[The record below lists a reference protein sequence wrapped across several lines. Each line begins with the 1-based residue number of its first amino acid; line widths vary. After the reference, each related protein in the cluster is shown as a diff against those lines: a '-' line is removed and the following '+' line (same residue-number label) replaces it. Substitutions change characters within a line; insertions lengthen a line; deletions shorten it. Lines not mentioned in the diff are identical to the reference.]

1 MRYKVIGPP
10 GTGKTKT
17 LLDEV
22 DKYIAKGVPLNRIG
36 YFAFTRNAANEARD
50 RFLKKNK
57 DLTEK
62 DTLYFKTLHSLAFHN
77 LGLNQ
82 DNVMNELHYKAIGET
97 CGIQINYA
105 SYESNSWNGI
115 FSSNSEYLNLINL
128 ARVRRIDT
136 LHQFDLNEHLSKV
149 ERNKLDAID
158 KEINNYKKTYGLI
171 DFTDMLDKFLKNGTV
186 KGKLDV
192 IFVDEAQDLS
202 KIQWDMLEK
211 IEKEN
216 DADVWIAGDDDQ
228 AIFGWAGADVMSFI
242 EWKATEVPLQQ
253 SKRVPSEIQK
263 AALSIVGRIEEYRLD
278 KKYYPKKEKGQ
289 ITEVIKIADIDM
301 SKGSWL
307 ILARTNSLL
316 KEIPKMLKQKGLFFK
331 TSDDKNSV
339 SKNLYEDIAYWD
351 KMKAGKKIP
360 EIIEQRILERIKS
373 KKPDFR
379 LTWYNAFNN
388 ESSDKI
394 DYLRVL
400 LANKEKI
407 NKTPR
412 ITISTI
418 HSAKGSEA
426 TNVVLFLN
434 ETTNTMKA
442 ASKSRSKKDEEYRV
456 WYVAVTRSMQ
466 NLFLIKNNNKRKEF
480 II

>member
-22 DKYIAKGVPLNRIG
+22 DKYIAKGIPLNRIG

-136 LHQFDLNEHLSKV
+136 LNQFDLNEHLSKV

-158 KEINNYKKTYGLI
+158 KEINSYKKTYGLI

-216 DADVWIAGDDDQ
+216 EADVWIAGDDDQ

-331 TSDDKNSV
+331 TSDGKNSIG
-339 SKNLYEDIAYWD
+339 KNLYEDIEYWN
-351 KMKAGKKIP
+351 KMKKNEKIP
-360 EIIEQRILERIKS
+360 EIIEQRILERIKD
-373 KKPDFR
+373 KKPN
-379 LTWYNAFNN
+379 LELEWHEAFNN
-388 ESSDKI
+388 EASDKI

-400 LANKEKI
+400 LANKERI
-407 NKTPR
+407 DGTPR

-418 HSAKGSEA
+418 HSAKGGEA

-434 ETTNTMKA
+434 ETTNTIKA
-442 ASKSRSKKDEEYRV
+442 ASKSRAKRDEEYRV

>member
-136 LHQFDLNEHLSKV
+136 LNQFDLNEHLSKV

-158 KEINNYKKTYGLI
+158 KEINSYKKTYGLI

-331 TSDDKNSV
+331 TSDGKNSIG
-339 SKNLYEDIAYWD
+339 KNLYEDIEYWN
-351 KMKAGKKIP
+351 KMKKNEKIP
-360 EIIEQRILERIKS
+360 EIIEQRILERIKD
-373 KKPDFR
+373 KKPN
-379 LTWYNAFNN
+379 LELEWHEAFNN
-388 ESSDKI
+388 EASDKI

-400 LANKEKI
+400 LANKERI
-407 NKTPR
+407 DGTPR

-418 HSAKGSEA
+418 HSAKGGEA

-434 ETTNTMKA
+434 ETTNTIKA
-442 ASKSRSKKDEEYRV
+442 ASKSRAKRDEEYRV

>member
-136 LHQFDLNEHLSKV
+136 LNQFDLNEHLSKV

-216 DADVWIAGDDDQ
+216 EADVWIAGDDDQ

-242 EWKATEVPLQQ
+242 KWKATEVPLQQ

-331 TSDDKNSV
+331 TSDGKNSIG
-339 SKNLYEDIAYWD
+339 KNLYEDIEYWN
-351 KMKAGKKIP
+351 KMKKNEKIP
-360 EIIEQRILERIKS
+360 EIIEQRILERIKD
-373 KKPDFR
+373 KKPN
-379 LTWYNAFNN
+379 LELEWHEAFNN
-388 ESSDKI
+388 EASDKI

-400 LANKEKI
+400 LANKERI
-407 NKTPR
+407 DGTPR

-418 HSAKGSEA
+418 HSAKGGEA

-434 ETTNTMKA
+434 ETTNTIKA
-442 ASKSRSKKDEEYRV
+442 ASKSRAKRDEEYRV

>member
-136 LHQFDLNEHLSKV
+136 LNQFDLNEHLSKV
-149 ERNKLDAID
+149 ERNKLDVID
-158 KEINNYKKTYGLI
+158 KEINSYKKTYGLI

-216 DADVWIAGDDDQ
+216 EADVWIAGDDDQ

-242 EWKATEVPLQQ
+242 KWKATEVPLQQ

-360 EIIEQRILERIKS
+360 EIIEQRILERIKD
-373 KKPDFR
+373 KKPN
-379 LTWYNAFNN
+379 LELEWHEAFNN
-388 ESSDKI
+388 EASDKI

-400 LANKEKI
+400 LANKERI
-407 NKTPR
+407 DGTPR

-418 HSAKGSEA
+418 HSAKGGEA
-426 TNVVLFLN
+426 TNVVLILN
-434 ETTNTMKA
+434 ETTNTIKA
-442 ASKSRSKKDEEYRV
+442 ASKSRAKRDEEYRV

>member
-136 LHQFDLNEHLSKV
+136 LNQFDLNEHLSKV

-158 KEINNYKKTYGLI
+158 KEINSYKKTYGLI

-216 DADVWIAGDDDQ
+216 EADVWIAGDDDQ

-331 TSDDKNSV
+331 TSDGKNSIG
-339 SKNLYEDIAYWD
+339 KNLYEDIEYWN
-351 KMKAGKKIP
+351 KMKKNEKIP
-360 EIIEQRILERIKS
+360 EIIEQRILERIKD
-373 KKPDFR
+373 KKPN
-379 LTWYNAFNN
+379 LELEWHEAFNN
-388 ESSDKI
+388 EASDKI

-400 LANKEKI
+400 LANKERI
-407 NKTPR
+407 DGTPR

-442 ASKSRSKKDEEYRV
+442 ASKSRSKKNEEYRV

>member
-128 ARVRRIDT
+128 ARVRRIET
-136 LHQFDLNEHLSKV
+136 LNQFDLNEHLSKV

-158 KEINNYKKTYGLI
+158 KEINSYKKIYGLI

-216 DADVWIAGDDDQ
+216 EADVWIAGDDDQ

-242 EWKATEVPLQQ
+242 KWKATEVPLQQ

-331 TSDDKNSV
+331 TSDGKNSIG
-339 SKNLYEDIAYWD
+339 KNLYEDIEYWN
-351 KMKAGKKIP
+351 KMKKNEKIP
-360 EIIEQRILERIKS
+360 EIIEQRILERIKD
-373 KKPDFR
+373 KKPN
-379 LTWYNAFNN
+379 LELEWHEAFNN
-388 ESSDKI
+388 EASDKI

-400 LANKEKI
+400 LANKERI
-407 NKTPR
+407 DGTPR

-418 HSAKGSEA
+418 HSAKGGEA

-434 ETTNTMKA
+434 ETTNTIKA
-442 ASKSRSKKDEEYRV
+442 ASKSRAKRDEEYRV

>member
-136 LHQFDLNEHLSKV
+136 LNQFDLNEHLSKV

-158 KEINNYKKTYGLI
+158 KEINSYKKIYGLI

-216 DADVWIAGDDDQ
+216 EADVWIAGDDDQ

-242 EWKATEVPLQQ
+242 KWKATEVPLQQ

-331 TSDDKNSV
+331 TSDGKNSIG
-339 SKNLYEDIAYWD
+339 KNLYEDIEYWN
-351 KMKAGKKIP
+351 KMKKNEKIP
-360 EIIEQRILERIKS
+360 EIIEQRILERIKD
-373 KKPDFR
+373 KKPN
-379 LTWYNAFNN
+379 LELEWHEAFNN
-388 ESSDKI
+388 EASDKI

-400 LANKEKI
+400 LANKERI
-407 NKTPR
+407 DGTPR

-418 HSAKGSEA
+418 HSAKGGEA

-434 ETTNTMKA
+434 ETTNTIKA
-442 ASKSRSKKDEEYRV
+442 ASKSRAKRDEEYRV

>member
-10 GTGKTKT
+10 GTGKTKR

-22 DKYIAKGVPLNRIG
+22 DKYLAKGISLNRIG
-36 YFAFTRNAANEARD
+36 YFAFTRNAAKEARN
-50 RFLKKNK
+50 RFLEKNK
-57 DLTEK
+57 DLTKK

-97 CGIQINYA
+97 CGIQIKYA
-105 SYESNSWNGI
+105 SYESNAWNGI

-128 ARVRRIDT
+128 SRVRRIDT

-149 ERNKLDAID
+149 ERDKLDTID
-158 KEINNYKKTYGLI
+158 KEIIDYKKAYGLI
-171 DFTDMLDKFLKNGTV
+171 DFTDMLDKFLKKGDI

-192 IFVDEAQDLS
+192 ILVDEAQDLS
-202 KIQWDMLEK
+202 KIQWDVLEK
-211 IEKEN
+211 IEKDNE
-216 DADVWIAGDDDQ
+216 ADVWIAGDDDQ

-242 EWKATEVPLQQ
+242 KWKAQEIPLQQ
-253 SKRVPSEIQK
+253 SERVPSEIQK
-263 AALSIVGRIEEYRLD
+263 AALSIVGRIEGHRLN

-289 ITEVIKIADIDM
+289 ITEVIKISDIDM

-331 TSDDKNSV
+331 TSDGKNSIR
-339 SKNLYEDIAYWD
+339 KNLYEDIEYWN
-351 KMKAGKKIP
+351 KMRKNEEIP
-360 EIIEQRILERIKS
+360 EIIEQRILERIKD
-373 KKPDFR
+373 KKPN
-379 LTWYNAFNN
+379 LKLEWYEAFNN
-388 ESSDKI
+388 EASDKI

-407 NKTPR
+407 DKTPR

-418 HSAKGSEA
+418 HSAKGGEA
-426 TNVVLFLN
+426 TNVILFLN
-434 ETTNTMKA
+434 ETTNTIKA
-442 ASKSRSKKDEEYRV
+442 AKKSKAKKDEEYRV

>member
-115 FSSNSEYLNLINL
+115 FSSNSEYLNLRNL

-136 LHQFDLNEHLSKV
+136 LNQFDLNEHLSKV

-158 KEINNYKKTYGLI
+158 KEINSYKKTYGLI

-216 DADVWIAGDDDQ
+216 EADVWIAGDDDQ

-242 EWKATEVPLQQ
+242 KWKATEVPLQQ

-331 TSDDKNSV
+331 TSDGKNSIG
-339 SKNLYEDIAYWD
+339 KNLYEDIEYWN
-351 KMKAGKKIP
+351 KMKKNEKIP
-360 EIIEQRILERIKS
+360 EIIEQRILERIKD
-373 KKPDFR
+373 KKPN
-379 LTWYNAFNN
+379 LELEWHEAFNN
-388 ESSDKI
+388 EASDKI

-400 LANKEKI
+400 LANKERI
-407 NKTPR
+407 DGTPR

-418 HSAKGSEA
+418 HSAKGGEA

-434 ETTNTMKA
+434 ETTNTIKA
-442 ASKSRSKKDEEYRV
+442 ASKSRAKRDEEYRV

>member
-136 LHQFDLNEHLSKV
+136 LNQFDLNEHLSKV

-158 KEINNYKKTYGLI
+158 KEINSYKKTYGLI

-216 DADVWIAGDDDQ
+216 EADVWIAGDDDQ

-242 EWKATEVPLQQ
+242 KWKATEVPLQQ

-331 TSDDKNSV
+331 TSDGKNSIG
-339 SKNLYEDIAYWD
+339 KNLYEDIEYWN
-351 KMKAGKKIP
+351 KMKKNEKIP
-360 EIIEQRILERIKS
+360 EIIEQRILERIKD
-373 KKPDFR
+373 KKPN
-379 LTWYNAFNN
+379 LELEWHEAFNN
-388 ESSDKI
+388 EASDKI

-400 LANKEKI
+400 LANKERI
-407 NKTPR
+407 DGTPR

-418 HSAKGSEA
+418 HSAKGGEA

-434 ETTNTMKA
+434 ETTNTIKA
-442 ASKSRSKKDEEYRV
+442 ASKSRAKRDEEYRV

>member
-1 MRYKVIGPP
+1 
-10 GTGKTKT
+10 
-17 LLDEV
+17 
-22 DKYIAKGVPLNRIG
+22 LN
-36 YFAFTRNAANEARD
+36 
-50 RFLKKNK
+50 
-57 DLTEK
+57 
-62 DTLYFKTLHSLAFHN
+62 
-77 LGLNQ
+77 
-82 DNVMNELHYKAIGET
+82 
-97 CGIQINYA
+97 
-105 SYESNSWNGI
+105 
-115 FSSNSEYLNLINL
+115 
-128 ARVRRIDT
+128 
-136 LHQFDLNEHLSKV
+136 QFDLNEHLSKV

-158 KEINNYKKTYGLI
+158 KEINSYKKTYGLI

-216 DADVWIAGDDDQ
+216 EADVWIAGDDDQ

-242 EWKATEVPLQQ
+242 KWKATEVPLQQ

-331 TSDDKNSV
+331 TSDGKNSIG
-339 SKNLYEDIAYWD
+339 KNLYEDIEYWN
-351 KMKAGKKIP
+351 KMKKNEKIP
-360 EIIEQRILERIKS
+360 EIIEQRILERIKD
-373 KKPDFR
+373 KKPN
-379 LTWYNAFNN
+379 LELEWHEAFNN
-388 ESSDKI
+388 EASDKI

-400 LANKEKI
+400 LANKERI
-407 NKTPR
+407 DGTPR

-418 HSAKGSEA
+418 HSAKGGEA

-434 ETTNTMKA
+434 ETTNTIKA
-442 ASKSRSKKDEEYRV
+442 ASKSRAKRDEEYRV

>member
-136 LHQFDLNEHLSKV
+136 LNQFDLNEHLSKV

-158 KEINNYKKTYGLI
+158 KEINSYKKTYGLI

-216 DADVWIAGDDDQ
+216 EADVWIAGDDDQ

-331 TSDDKNSV
+331 TSDGKNSIG
-339 SKNLYEDIAYWD
+339 KNLYEDIEYWN
-351 KMKAGKKIP
+351 KMKKNEKIP
-360 EIIEQRILERIKS
+360 EIIEQRILERIKD
-373 KKPDFR
+373 KKPN
-379 LTWYNAFNN
+379 LELEWHEAFNN
-388 ESSDKI
+388 EASDKI

-400 LANKEKI
+400 LANKERI
-407 NKTPR
+407 DGTPR

-418 HSAKGSEA
+418 HSAKGGEA

-434 ETTNTMKA
+434 ETTNTIKA
-442 ASKSRSKKDEEYRV
+442 ASKSRAKRDEEYRV